1 LEPDVTK
8 RIDRDARNGR
18 FVGLV
23 GAEQSVF
30 LRPRRI
36 AGERPGDAP
45 VRLRDDVHERAL
57 EAAKKVLR
65 SYRSESRRV
74 K

>member
-1 LEPDVTK
+1 MTK
-8 RIDRDARNGR
+8 RIYRNSRTG
-18 FVGLV
+18 GLA
-23 GAEQSVF
+23 GGGKHDDSVF
-30 LRPRRI
+30 LRPRKI
-36 AGERPGDAP
+36 PGERPGDVP

-65 SYRSESRRV
+65 SYRSEGRRA

>member
-8 RIDRDARNGR
+8 RISRDSRDGR
-18 FVGLV
+18 FVGV
-23 GAEQSVF
+23 EAEDSVF
-30 LRPRRI
+30 LRRRKI
-36 AGERPGDAP
+36 PGERPGDTP

-57 EAAKKVLR
+57 EAAKEALR
-65 SYRSESRRV
+65 SYNAESRRV